1 MKQKKHLDLLWSS
14 LATLGIF
21 GFSGAMFLLCK
32 YSGYR
37 LFCLAGIF
45 LLMLAGVNLILLL
58 FGKEPKIPETQTK
71 KKEETQEE
79 SAPPQEEPTAVEEG
93 SSEPAQK
100 EEARGKD
107 ALIEIGQDVK
117 RGFLFCAK
125 HVGIFFA
132 KAFRPISL
140 LLLFGATVACLIWFG
155 AVTWSPL
162 TAPTL
167 GYWQLA
173 IVGLLFVLAVVGDN
187 LCKHYEAKDSRYAML
202 MRNACIFYKLA
213 KLLMILTAIPLTV
226 SLLKLFDL
234 QSYVIYVSAALF
246 YYVGVLV
253 IVSLAVRAFRK
264 ELATAPG
271 IVILLPFM
279 GADAKEL
286 SVVSFLEENTGIT
299 LRSLWSIK
307 YVRSILPYT
316 IICAALLF
324 WVSTGIVFVQ
334 SHQEA
339 VVFRLGSMQEKT
351 LEPGLHLTL
360 PYPLDQT
367 EIYDT
372 QTINKMTIG
381 YKSDV
386 NQDNVWTEAHGETEY
401 KLLLGSG
408 KELVSINLR
417 LEYRI
422 ADLKKYIRTS
432 ASPEKLLEAKAYEMV
447 TDRTICSDL
456 DTMLTTDRA
465 TFSTTFYDQLKEE
478 MKPLDTGLEV
488 VSVVLE
494 SIHPPVEVADIY
506 QRFIAAEIDAERYV
520 LESQGQAAS
529 IRAMAE
535 TAKHDIINAAKINY
549 ADKVAKATVEISEFM
564 ASVNASEQYPDEY
577 KYYKYLEAITEAYGN
592 SRLVI
597 VGNDV
602 DTNRIYFGNFKPN
615 S

>member
-1 MKQKKHLDLLWSS
+1 MEDPMKQKKKLDLLWSS
-14 LATLGIF
+14 LATLGVF
-21 GFSGAMFLLCK
+21 AFAGAMFLLYR
-32 YSGYR
+32 YSSYR

-45 LLMLAGVNLILLL
+45 LLMLAAVNLILLV
-58 FGKEPKIPETQTK
+58 FGKEPKAPVIEK
-71 KKEETQEE
+71 KKKPEENSE
-79 SAPPQEEPTAVEEG
+79 EEP
-93 SSEPAQK
+93 PAKK
-100 EEARGKD
+100 EEARGKE
-107 ALIEIGQDVK
+107 ALIEIGQDLK
-117 RGFLFCAK
+117 RAALFCAK
-125 HVGIFFA
+125 YLAVFFA
-132 KAFRPISL
+132 KIFRPLSLIL
-140 LLLFGATVACLIWFG
+140 LLGATVGSFVWFG
-155 AVTWSPL
+155 AVAW
-162 TAPTL
+162 APSAAFTL
-167 GYWQLA
+167 AYWQLA
-173 IVGLLFVLAVVGDN
+173 VVGLMFVLAVVGDN
-187 LCKHYEAKDSRYAML
+187 LCKHYEAKDSRHAML
-202 MRNACIFYKLA
+202 MRNACIYFKLA
-213 KLLMILTAIPLTV
+213 KILIILLAIPMTV

-234 QSYVIYVSAALF
+234 QTYVTYALVALF
-246 YYVGVLV
+246 YYVGVLMV
-253 IVSLAVRAFRK
+253 VSLAVRAFRK
-264 ELATAPG
+264 ELATEPG
-271 IVILLPFM
+271 VVILLPFM

-307 YVRSILPYT
+307 YVRHILPYA
-316 IICAALLF
+316 IICAVLIF
-324 WVSTGIVFVQ
+324 WISTGIVYVQ

-360 PYPLDQT
+360 PYPLDQS

-372 QTINKMTIG
+372 ETVNKMTIG
-381 YKSDV
+381 YKATDD
-386 NQDNVWTEAHGETEY
+386 QDNVWTEAHGDTEY

-456 DTMLTTDRA
+456 DTMLTTDRSSFSA
-465 TFSTTFYDQLKEE
+465 TFFEQLKEE
-478 MKPLDTGLEV
+478 LKGLDTGLEV

-506 QRFIAAEIDAERYV
+506 QRFIAAEIDAERYI
-520 LESQGQAAS
+520 LEAQGQAAS
-529 IRAMAE
+529 IKGMAE
-535 TAKHDIINAAKINY
+535 TAKHDIVNAAKINY
-549 ADKVAKATVEISEFM
+549 HDKVAKATVEISEFM
-564 ASVNASEQYPDEY
+564 ASVNASDQYPDEY
-577 KYYKYLEAITEAYGN
+577 KYLKYLEAITEAYGN

-602 DTNRIYFGNFKPN
+602 DTNRLYFGNFKPN